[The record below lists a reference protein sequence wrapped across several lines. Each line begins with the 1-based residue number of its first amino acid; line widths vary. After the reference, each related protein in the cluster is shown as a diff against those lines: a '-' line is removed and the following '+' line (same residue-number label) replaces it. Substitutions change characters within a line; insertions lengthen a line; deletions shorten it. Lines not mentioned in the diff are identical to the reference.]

1 MEGNPMKMLSRCLK
15 RHPLA
20 IYFTLTLG
28 IVWVTAPLA
37 IFSPAG
43 HGMLNAFTPMLIAML
58 ITFVSAGAPGIH
70 ALVCRLLQ
78 WRVGLRWYAVVLG
91 LPVAIGSATL
101 GLSALLGLPIVSPIV
116 RIPVTTLTFL
126 ALIWIIAPGEEL
138 GWRGF
143 ALPHLLARH
152 PALVSS
158 LVLGLVGVAFH
169 LSAYLI
175 PLLIPSHAAPGMPF
189 LTFLLQYLAYTI
201 IVTWLVIQ
209 TEGSVLIACLF
220 HGAVDITGNLVL
232 IALDSAVGPWIWS
245 GVTVLVAV
253 LIVASLGP
261 DLGRRAATQTMLATT
276 TPNNI

>member
-1 MEGNPMKMLSRCLK
+1 MKMLSRCLK

-20 IYFTLTLG
+20 SYFTLTLG
-28 IVWVTAPLA
+28 IVWTTAPLA

-43 HGMLNAFTPMLIAML
+43 HGMPNAFTPALIAIL
-58 ITFVSAGAPGIH
+58 ITFVSAGVPGVQ
-70 ALVCRLLQ
+70 ALARRLLL
-78 WRVGLRWYAVVLG
+78 WRVGLRWYAIVLG

-101 GLSALLGLPIVSPIV
+101 GLSALLSLPITNPIG
-116 RIPVTTLTFL
+116 RIPVTTLIFL

-152 PALVSS
+152 SALANS
-158 LVLGLVGVAFH
+158 LVLGLIGVAFH

-175 PLLIPSHAAPGMPF
+175 PLLIPSHTAPGQPF
-189 LTFLLQYLAYTI
+189 TAFLLQYVALA
-201 IVTWLVIQ
+201 IVMTWLVIQ

-232 IALDSAVGPWIWS
+232 IALDLAVGPWIWS
-245 GVTVLVAV
+245 GVTVLVAL
-253 LIVASLGP
+253 LIVAGLGP
-261 DLGRRAATQTMLATT
+261 GLGRRGAVQEALATT
-276 TPNNI
+276 TPITT